1 MSNMNKE
8 LIKEDLEFMSEY
20 IKTLIDRHPELKDD
34 SDDIIR
40 KMENR
45 IKDISRRIEA

>member
-20 IKTLIDRHPELKDD
+20 IKALIDRHPELKDD
-34 SDDIIR
+34 SDIIR